1 MQQINPFKN
10 KVDALWYEIPVIYE
24 LNNQKL
30 YFYEKP
36 LNWKD
41 KLTGEIA
48 WKEIREIIKQ
58 ALFP

>member
-1 MQQINPFKN
+1 VQQINPFKN